1 MTYRL
6 ELYRCDTCGNLVEVL
21 LEGDGELVCCGSPM
35 HHLVP
40 KGKLDEGV
48 EKHVPVISKND
59 CGNTVIRVGSVPHPM
74 SDEHFIMF
82 IQSISNDKNQI
93 RTNFLNPGDIPKMSL
108 NNEINDLFAREYCN
122 IHGLWE
128 GFND

>member
-1 MTYRL
+1 
-6 ELYRCDTCGNLVEVL
+6 
-21 LEGDGELVCCGSPM
+21 M